1 MTLCTYSNLGPQL
14 GVGAREVLTTLNGQ
28 AHAGV
33 DRLPVGTTEQGTRP
47 EQSQRVVV
55 CTGIVDRDVPQH
67 VLCSFVS
74 NDWLIRDNMRTVN
87 LLREVDVDAQEV
99 G

>member
-33 DRLPVGTTEQGTRP
+33 DRLPVGTTEHGTGTKQR
-47 EQSQRVVV
+47 ERVVLRASV
-55 CTGIVDRDVPQH
+55 VDSDVPEH
-67 VLCSFVS
+67 VLG
-74 NDWLIRDNMRTVN
+74 D
-87 LLREVDVDAQEV
+87 LLGEVDVDAEEV
-99 G
+99 GCDSND